1 MMEVQIITAEEV
13 IPLRH
18 DVLRPHQPREACIYP
33 DDALAST
40 FHLGGIKAQQIVAI
54 GSFSE
59 QSHAQAP
66 GATYQLRGMASSEEV
81 RGEGYGRA
89 LIEEARRLL
98 KERQVT
104 AWWCNARVTA
114 LPFYERLG
122 LERVGEPFLIE
133 GIGLHYVM
141 IDRLDDK

>member
-1 MMEVQIITAEEV
+1 MKVQLITAEEV

-18 DVLRPHQPREACIYP
+18 EVLRPHQPREACIYP
-33 DDALAST
+33 DDALALT
-40 FHLGGIKAQQIVAI
+40 FHLGGIKEHQVVAI

-59 QSHAQAP
+59 QSHDQAP
-66 GATYQLRGMASSEEV
+66 GATYQLRGMASSEQV

-89 LIEEARRLL
+89 LIEEARRVLQ
-98 KERQVT
+98 ERRVA

-122 LERVGEPFLIE
+122 LVRVGEPFMIE

-141 IDRLDDK
+141 IDRLNDN

>member
-1 MMEVQIITAEEV
+1 
-13 IPLRH
+13 
-18 DVLRPHQPREACIYP
+18 
-33 DDALAST
+33 
-40 FHLGGIKAQQIVAI
+40 
-54 GSFSE
+54 
-59 QSHAQAP
+59 
-66 GATYQLRGMASSEEV
+66 MASSEDV